1 MNTSRKSDTYQK
13 NNDQATY
20 GYSSAQCKNIITHE
34 TLNTSQP
41 WNSFLHA
48 SNTVNTST
56 KNTITKNNCAKNV
69 DDDYIWVIEDSIERL
84 KTERYRLASSEI
96 ESILLS
102 HTDVQDVAVIGL
114 PHEQKGNEI
123 HAFVVL
129 KEGTLADKNIEHAL
143 REMINSNIGSVAV
156 PKFIEFIDYLAKT
169 SSGEVMRKALKA
181 QALEKKLMLLN

>member
-1 MNTSRKSDTYQK
+1 MDTSLKSDIYQTSNEQSRCNFNFDKHK
-13 NNDQATY
+13 NVVD
-20 GYSSAQCKNIITHE
+20 KFI
-34 TLNTSQP
+34 LN
-41 WNSFLHA
+41 N
-48 SNTVNTST
+48 
-56 KNTITKNNCAKNV
+56 KTKNNCAKIV
-69 DDDYIWVIEDSIERL
+69 DGDYIWVIEDSMQTL

-96 ESILLS
+96 ESVLLS
-102 HTDVQDVAVIGL
+102 HTDVQEVAVIGL

-129 KEGTLADKNIEHAL
+129 KKDILTDKNIENVL
-143 REMINSNIGSVAV
+143 QEMINTNIGSVAV

>member
-1 MNTSRKSDTYQK
+1 MDTSLKSDIYQTSNEQSRCNFNFDKHK
-13 NNDQATY
+13 NVVD
-20 GYSSAQCKNIITHE
+20 KL
-34 TLNTSQP
+34 TLN
-41 WNSFLHA
+41 N
-48 SNTVNTST
+48 
-56 KNTITKNNCAKNV
+56 KTKNNCAKSV
-69 DDDYIWVIEDSIERL
+69 DDDYILVIEDSIERL

-129 KEGTLADKNIEHAL
+129 KEYLLADKNIEHVL
-143 REMINSNIGSVAV
+143 REMINSNIGRVAV

-169 SSGEVMRKALKA
+169 SSREVMRKALKA
-181 QALEKKLMLLN
+181 QALEQKLMLLN